1 MNDTLDL
8 LAGAVDSDA
17 PTLPGMTDRL
27 LLSPGHSLTLRP
39 MRYPEFYE
47 RYKLAIANTWTVDEV
62 DLSQDVAHLRSKLTP
77 AEQHLIGRLV
87 AFFATGDTIVA
98 KNLVLT
104 LYRHVNS
111 PEARMYLGRQLAEEM
126 THVDFY
132 LQLVDTYIPD
142 DTERHEAFAAVENI
156 PSIRMKAEFAEKW
169 IGSMGEITML
179 RSPADRRLFL
189 LNLTAFACGIE
200 GLFFYSA
207 FALVYFLRS
216 KGLLPG
222 LGDGTDWVFRD
233 ETQHMAFGMDIV
245 RIARDEEPGLWDDD
259 MTAQVTRMLEEAV
272 ECEAQFAADVLS
284 EGVIGL
290 GHTDMVEYLRYVAD
304 QRLADLGLPP
314 RFNARQP
321 FSFMELQG
329 AATLTNFFERRVTDY
344 RNDVT
349 GNIDLTAAF

>member
-1 MNDTLDL
+1 
-8 LAGAVDSDA
+8 
-17 PTLPGMTDRL
+17 
-27 LLSPGHSLTLRP
+27 
-39 MRYPEFYE
+39 
-47 RYKLAIANTWTVDEV
+47 
-62 DLSQDVAHLRSKLTP
+62 
-77 AEQHLIGRLV
+77 
-87 AFFATGDTIVA
+87 
-98 KNLVLT
+98 
-104 LYRHVNS
+104 
-111 PEARMYLGRQLAEEM
+111 
-126 THVDFY
+126 
-132 LQLVDTYIPD
+132 
-142 DTERHEAFAAVENI
+142 
-156 PSIRMKAEFAEKW
+156 
-169 IGSMGEITML
+169 
-179 RSPADRRLFL
+179 
-189 LNLTAFACGIE
+189 
-200 GLFFYSA
+200 
-207 FALVYFLRS
+207 
-216 KGLLPG
+216 
-222 LGDGTDWVFRD
+222 
-233 ETQHMAFGMDIV
+233 MDIV